1 MKSVSIVWMVLAL
14 HLSCN
19 AKATDFSRPTAAD
32 RLKIECGYDLGE
44 EITREIISE
53 EIKEGVFDSAKYV
66 NFDFRINLRILQKEV
81 AAKIVF
87 NCIDEGSPVSYKK
100 SLTPVQ
106 LMRQEDAGG
115 RYFRHVAWQRKI
127 HGRNW
132 SGLIAYSDYLF
143 GDGQK
148 TPTYTYL
155 ICRAQSLCFNFE
167 IDPRDKL
174 TSREREAVLDL
185 IKGISYEK

>member
-1 MKSVSIVWMVLAL
+1 MKSVSILWMVLAL
-14 HLSCN
+14 HLPCN
-19 AKATDFSRPTAAD
+19 AKATDFSSPTAAD

-81 AAKIVF
+81 AANIVF
-87 NCIDEGSPVSYKK
+87 NCIGEGSRAPSKK
-100 SLTPVQ
+100 SLTPIQ

-155 ICRAQSLCFNFE
+155 ICRAQSQCFNFE
-167 IDPRDKL
+167 IDPRDRL

-185 IKGISYEK
+185 IKDISYEK